1 MEKHKQK
8 EVAASLLSG
17 LLAGGLFLAL
27 LFLFHWNFIVD
38 MVLSIGAFFGLSLLL
53 KPKRKIGKISIDM
66 LPEGETMSRQLEEAR
81 KDFHCIEQA
90 MEQICEP
97 AVRQET
103 QRLKETA
110 QNILA
115 YLENHPEKIR
125 SARQFIDYYQE
136 TASSLLKKYIEL
148 QDTQLR
154 TDDVIQLQSNTLKAI
169 GTLNT
174 AFEEQFQK
182 LMRSE
187 MTDME
192 AEIRLLEQTVKMENG
207 I

>member
-1 MEKHKQK
+1 MEKYKKK
-8 EVAASLLSG
+8 ELAAGLLAG

-38 MVLSIGAFFGLSLLL
+38 MVLSISAFFGLSLLL
-53 KPKRKIGKISIDM
+53 KPKLKIGKISIDT
-66 LPEGETMSRQLEEAR
+66 LPEGETISRQLEEAQ

-90 MEQICEP
+90 MEQIHEP

-110 QNILA
+110 KNILE
-115 YLENHPEKIR
+115 YLEKHPEKIR

-154 TDDVIQLQSNTLKAI
+154 TDDVIQLQNNTLKAI

-187 MTDME
+187 MIDME